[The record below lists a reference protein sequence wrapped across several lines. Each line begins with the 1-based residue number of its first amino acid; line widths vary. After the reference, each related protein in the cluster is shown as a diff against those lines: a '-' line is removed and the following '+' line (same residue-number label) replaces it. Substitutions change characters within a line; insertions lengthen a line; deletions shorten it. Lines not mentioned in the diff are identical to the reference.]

1 MDWIVEMTDAK
12 QGRKPSVPKIERVVE
27 FIHAGEY
34 DGNLGLLR
42 DAIDTRN
49 DTRKAAVLELVQEVY
64 GKDAE
69 ITNSDSV
76 EKNPFIKKAQQESS
90 MREHQERLPGPYRA
104 DPVDGNS
111 LRAAGPP
118 DSEGYITVTDIF
130 GGHETRVR
138 QNRWQSWRVIETDDD
153 DSITPDPLSDLDGVE
168 RQMGSEKPDTGGR
181 GGAVISGLGSGDI
194 AD

>member
-1 MDWIVEMTDAK
+1 MTDTK

-27 FIHAGEY
+27 FIHGGKY
-34 DGNLGLLR
+34 DGNLGWLR

-49 DTRKAAVLELVQEVY
+49 ETRKAAVLELVQEVY

-76 EKNPFIKKAQQESS
+76 EKNPFIKKAHQEAST
-90 MREHQERLPGPYRA
+90 REHKKRLPGPYRV
-104 DPVDGNS
+104 DPVDGKS
-111 LRAAGPP
+111 RRAAGPP
-118 DSEGYITVTDIF
+118 DSEGYITTTDIF
-130 GGHETRVR
+130 GEQESRVLQR
-138 QNRWQSWRVIETDDD
+138 GWQLWKTIETDDD
-153 DSITPDPLSDLDGVE
+153 DSITPDPLSDLDDVE
-168 RQMGSEKPDTGGR
+168 RQMGSEKPDTVGR